1 MGFLPTS
8 KLAKIICAKA
18 VDDWKS
24 DIKELSKDVPMRAI
38 ILTEIDKKHIDL
50 PVTQLHSLFHEE

>member
-8 KLAKIICAKA
+8 KLAKSIFAKA